1 MIDGIVTD
9 DALAAG
15 DGGLIL
21 GLQRATHATLAA
33 LAGRL
38 AGLDL
43 GASEINALANLA
55 SAQPVSVGTLA
66 VATATRPTTLTSVLD
81 RLARR
86 GYVTRELD
94 AADRRSFLVS
104 LTPPGARAAAQVAAA
119 VRSLEEDALA
129 TVTPGQRAGFAAVV
143 RSFSEVPR

>member
-1 MIDGIVTD
+1 MITD
-9 DALAAG
+9 SG
-15 DGGLIL
+15 ELIL

-43 GASEINALANLA
+43 GGSEINALANLA
-55 SAQPVSVGTLA
+55 RAQPVSVSALA
-66 VATATRPTTLTSVLD
+66 AATATRPTTLTSVLD

-86 GYVTRELD
+86 GYLTRELD
-94 AADRRSFLVS
+94 PADRRSFLVT

-119 VRSLEEDALA
+119 VRSLEDEALA
-129 TVTPGQRAGFAAVV
+129 AVTAAQRAGFAAVV
-143 RSFSEVPR
+143 RAFSEVPR